1 MHVTQIIQDIKHV
14 IGNGTADKK
23 GVVILKDFGVNK
35 DVGTYHILFLGAKLP

>member
-14 IGNGTADKK
+14 IGSGTADKK
-23 GVVILKDFGVNK
+23 GVVIFRDFGVNK